1 MFRSLPVGVKRPLL
15 LLVLLTISS
24 TRLSTEVITKPLTK
38 PGDFDGDSKSDVTV
52 YRFGQWL
59 VLKSSTDFHN
69 SVTYGLGVDGEIPE
83 PGDYDGDGKT
93 DPAVFDWATGVHSIL
108 LSSTNFATHDA
119 HQWGISTDIP
129 EPGDY
134 DGDGKTDIAVFRRG
148 GATHY
153 VLLSSTNF
161 TTYRAHQWG
170 ISIDIPALGPTLRP
184 TPRPASLFGAVVD
197 SFFVCIPDA
206 MVEVVRG
213 QAQGQRMTQ
222 RTPCDLYDAPGFVLS
237 GLSPGVEM
245 TLRASAPGWST
256 EEKTFVPHSGLQP
269 SVFIMLEK
277 R

>member
-1 MFRSLPVGVKRPLL
+1 VGYRQRHPGAG
-15 LLVLLTISS
+15 
-24 TRLSTEVITKPLTK
+24 RLRRGRKTDIA
-38 PGDFDGDSKSDVTV
+38 V
-52 YRFGQWL
+52 YRPSDGTHYILLSSANFTTYGSHQWG
-59 VLKSSTDFHN
+59 VSTD
-69 SVTYGLGVDGEIPE
+69 IPE

-93 DPAVFDWATGVHSIL
+93 DIAVYRPSSGTHYIL
-108 LSSTNFATHDA
+108 LSSNNFTTYGA

-170 ISIDIPALGPTLRP
+170 ISIDTPVLGPTLRP

-197 SFFVCIPDA
+197 PGFVCIPDA

-222 RTPCDLYDAPGFVLS
+222 RTPCDLYDVPGFAFS

-269 SVFIMLEK
+269 QVFIMLEK